1 MPLSK
6 EEMRPGKLLIL
17 FLAIFVLFSTVSF
30 GQSSSS
36 TVPTRTYSNTLD
48 RNRAHVG
55 AMPQR
60 YRHSEPIPG
69 QIYGNLNISPSA
81 AWTSPSGSFLSS
93 TYFVGTTV
101 QATSTTYEAEEHIAV
116 HSFNPGFVLAA
127 ISDFSIPRYG
137 FTGNTTK
144 YAWSRNGGFT
154 WNESFME
161 LDQTANRA
169 PITGDGITWQR
180 MSDPVVAIDSK
191 NNIAYTSNLYF
202 DVFDNANG
210 AYVSASPIHN
220 GNVTFTAAATHPVAV
235 NTDPNTGF
243 FEDKEWVTVDNSWNR
258 RTSGRVYVAW
268 VHYLDLAHQP
278 FGGEIHVA
286 TSKDHAA
293 TFKPAVVVSP
303 AGQVNAVQAP
313 QVAVDRLGRV
323 VVSWTYCLNYSYDPN
338 IQFNAICLQS
348 QIWGAVSTDGG
359 STFSAPVQISP
370 TMNDLDGSGFP
381 SHYRKW
387 SAPAMA
393 VDPVSGSI
401 AVVYIDQP
409 GPNSVVEYVL
419 CPPAFSSACAAPQA
433 INDAS
438 DGQRVFP
445 AVAVDNLGIVH
456 VSWYDS
462 RNASSDPYSSQLDV
476 YATFA
481 LSVHKPFHANARV
494 TPSTIDF
501 DSRTFIGDY
510 TGTAARWGIARPA
523 WTNGYLQSSLLL
535 ASP

>member
-1 MPLSK
+1 LSK
-6 EEMRPGKLLIL
+6 EEMPSRKLLVV
-17 FLAIFVLFSTVSF
+17 FLAVFTLFSTLSF

-36 TVPTRTYSNTLD
+36 TVQTLTVP
-48 RNRAHVG
+48 R
-55 AMPQR
+55 R
-60 YRHSEPIPG
+60 YRHSEPISG
-69 QIYGNLNISPSA
+69 QIYGDLKIQPSA
-81 AWTSPSGSFLSS
+81 AWTSPSSSFLAR
-93 TYFVGTTV
+93 TYFVGPTV

-127 ISDFSIPRYG
+127 ISDFSIQRYG

-161 LDQTANRA
+161 LDQTADRA

-180 MSDPVVAIDSK
+180 MSDPVVAIDSR

-220 GNVTFTAAATHPVAV
+220 GNVTFTAAATRPVAV

-243 FEDKEWVTVDNSWNR
+243 FEDKEWVAVDNSWNR

-293 TFKPAVVVSP
+293 TFKPAAVVSP
-303 AGQVNAVQAP
+303 AGQVNAVQGP

-323 VVSWTYCLNYSYDPN
+323 VVSWTYCLNYVIVPN
-338 IQFNAICLQS
+338 QFNAVCTQS
-348 QIWGAVSTDGG
+348 QIWGAVSTNGG

-370 TMNDLDGSGFP
+370 TMNDLDGSGFQ

-393 VDPVSGSI
+393 VDPVSWSI

-409 GPNSVVEYVL
+409 GSN
-419 CPPAFSSACAAPQA
+419 
-433 INDAS
+433 
-438 DGQRVFP
+438 
-445 AVAVDNLGIVH
+445 
-456 VSWYDS
+456 
-462 RNASSDPYSSQLDV
+462 
-476 YATFA
+476 
-481 LSVHKPFHANARV
+481 
-494 TPSTIDF
+494 
-501 DSRTFIGDY
+501 
-510 TGTAARWGIARPA
+510 
-523 WTNGYLQSSLLL
+523 
-535 ASP
+535 